1 MGYRRKDQGVPED
14 VVYQDISFSL
24 DDLDVNK
31 LHALRLG
38 ASRGLTMK
46 IDTKSMST
54 DLAGKQVKTK
64 CVAGINPSDFFIP
77 KVVVFGAEFAEVE
90 NNTVSMQL
98 NESLTF
104 SFTRKDDD
112 NLICMLT

>member
-1 MGYRRKDQGVPED
+1 MGYRRKDQGVPEE
-14 VVYQDISFSL
+14 VVYQNESFML

-38 ASRGLTMK
+38 ETGGLLME
-46 IDTKSMST
+46 IDTISMST

-64 CVAGINPSDFFIP
+64 CVAGINPSDFFSP
-77 KVVVFGAEFAEVE
+77 RVVVLGAEFAEVE
-90 NNTVSMQL
+90 NNSVSMQL

-104 SFTRKDDD
+104 SFTRKDDN